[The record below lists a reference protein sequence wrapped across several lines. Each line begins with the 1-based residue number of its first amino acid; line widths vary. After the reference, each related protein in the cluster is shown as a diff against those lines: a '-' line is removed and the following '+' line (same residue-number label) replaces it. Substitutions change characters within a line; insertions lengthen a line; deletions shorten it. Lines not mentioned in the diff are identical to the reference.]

1 MSDYDADAD
10 KPDLLKDALEAFDKA
25 AEHDDHNRKAFEDD
39 IDFALLEN
47 QWPERVRR
55 DREIDGR
62 PCLTVN
68 KLAAMGRQI
77 VKMPVYKL
85 FKQGEINAPN
95 AIPDPQ
101 IIATLTDRALIR
113 SISERTW
120 PSTYGHIISQE
131 QIDFMLDWMY
141 SDESLE
147 KQMDSGCVFY
157 IASIK
162 KENEQWEDVGFCSVS
177 PEEEENNST
186 EKVEGSKAHKPRL
199 FFLVQSIDHGCSHR
213 I

>member
-1 MSDYDADAD
+1 M
-10 KPDLLKDALEAFDKA
+10 
-25 AEHDDHNRKAFEDD
+25 
-39 IDFALLEN
+39 N
-47 QWPERVRR
+47 QMMLR
-55 DREIDGR
+55 
-62 PCLTVN
+62 T
-68 KLAAMGRQI
+68 
-77 VKMPVYKL
+77 
-85 FKQGEINAPN
+85 
-95 AIPDPQ
+95 
-101 IIATLTDRALIR
+101 ATLTDRALIR

-162 KENEQWEDVGFCSVS
+162 KENEQWEAVGFCSVS

-186 EKVEGSKAHKPRL
+186 EKVEGSKAHKLNKLYVLPSAQGTGTGKALLNKSIEVVKAAGSSSLFLQVNKLNTAYSFYLKHGFIKEAEYKFDIGNGFYMDDYVMRL
-199 FFLVQSIDHGCSHR
+199 NF
-213 I
+213 